1 MYRVNETWT
10 FFISHIHLYIHDL
23 PKDIL
28 RQIIYRG
35 IYIYKEREE
44 NKKNPRGN
52 WPYFTFIKVAVDTQ
66 IIAIESGPNHAT
78 HF

>member
-28 RQIIYRG
+28 WQIIYRG
-35 IYIYKEREE
+35 IYIY
-44 NKKNPRGN
+44 
-52 WPYFTFIKVAVDTQ
+52 I
-66 IIAIESGPNHAT
+66 
-78 HF
+78 